1 MSGAL
6 RLGARDQQGR
16 GGVVDAD
23 EGQHQSWRVMR
34 GQFLIEHNLFGHRHA
49 AAPLGRP
56 VRHRVPGLVQF
67 GEPPLLER
75 DEFGVADSGLGCAPI
90 GGDVR
95 GTPGPN
101 LGTEL
106 LEVGA
111 HVYNPVSP
119 RVPTVWVRWSRVA
132 DSPNGSRRSG
142 WLYRDSQDSVV
153 SSQNPTAPCS

>member
-16 GGVVDAD
+16 RGVMDPD
-23 EGQHQSWRVMR
+23 EGQYQSWSVMR
-34 GQFLIEHNLFGHRHA
+34 GQFLVQHNLFGDRHA

-56 VRHRVPGLVQF
+56 VRHRIAHGVQF
-67 GEPPLLER
+67 GEPPLLEL
-75 DEFGVADSGLGCAPI
+75 DEFGVADSGLGGAPL
-90 GGDVR
+90 GWDVR
-95 GTPGPN
+95 LAPGPN